1 MGYYIETP
9 EHKNKAVQICE
20 AVKDAVIIPQPKSY
34 KEIPEGKAIIC
45 VVDNGPFEAAAFCYN
60 EREFE
65 EFAEAISDT
74 RPKKWVLMDRATAE
88 KLSGY
93 SR

>member
-9 EHKNKAVQICE
+9 WPKNKANLICE
-20 AVKDAVIIPQPKSY
+20 AVKDAVIIDEPKKFSD
-34 KEIPEGKAIIC
+34 IPSEYGLIC

-65 EFAEAISDT
+65 EFT
-74 RPKKWVLMDRATAE
+74 RQDDPRPRKWVMMDRVVAE
-88 KLSGY
+88 KLAS
-93 SR
+93 